1 MKVQAIQ
8 LVRRAPKDGVS
19 VLRIDNYYL
28 CEATGTVPSADDSR
42 WTLVNEG
49 GKIPVPTAAAPYLWH
64 KSITRMSD
72 GSTLAPVI
80 DFCGSLGKNGFDYDL
95 VPSASTIV
103 KKEDGTVTPSSV
115 SCTLIRR
122 EADGTATVLK
132 EMPDGYNIRVFQG
145 YVRNYT
151 LGELVEVG
159 NLSAIS
165 FLLMYGTV
173 VVERHDIRVIS
184 EGAQGVT
191 GRGIQSQDYRFRAMA
206 TNTAPATPTSD
217 TEWNLWYALANAG
230 YSEEKPYL
238 FRCVK
243 TVYVDGTG
251 VTTTEYT
258 VDGPTVWGSKGDDAV
273 TWEIQPD
280 SGSMIDGKAYNLL
293 FSIYKVVGSERT
305 ALTLTDIRSMGM
317 QCIETGGVMIYTP
330 ALKKFTFAITK
341 AVFGQE
347 YTFGLK
353 SSSGEMLCSYTWMVQ
368 KQGDKGD
375 KGDDGKSA
383 LYIDCVPDSFTYP
396 ADNNGICVQ
405 SVTNTVTIK
414 LMYGTTQVAN
424 YSVEVCST
432 DDSDWYTEDTFI
444 NAGGDVFVN
453 TIERSGNDT
462 VMSIWVGEA
471 GYADD
476 NAWVQVRMTTTIEGK
491 EVSVT
496 KQINCY
502 ANKEGAR
509 GYDGVI
515 IRRRE
520 WEAGKEYR
528 NDTEHKKAAADGNYY
543 LDEVCVSD
551 YNDGEGKSY
560 ICKQTHTSSS
570 SNKPPQNGTSTY
582 WTAMNSMSPIMT
594 PFADITRAVIDYL
607 QAKQI
612 TIEQN
617 GTAYGAF
624 GGGNY
629 PLWFGGKTPAESA
642 FKVNKKGVLTATGLI
657 ANEANISGAV
667 RANTIGYD
675 LAVPSPSTDYNCDGA
690 SNGVWKSGVL
700 GIGSGHAAAIQV
712 LSCNA
717 SVYILGQ
724 TIVREEYEDDW
735 IAATGG
741 TVAYILPEPS
751 KVGKMSVDLYFRNSI
766 TDWDGYEQY
775 IEHYLFVGSN
785 IDIQSNAEIE
795 NGAYTN
801 ESYSWS
807 GTPSYTLA
815 DLQSANTARITT
827 NYYVRLNYKLQNN
840 KETRCDL
847 PKHIKVMSDGETW
860 FLVQLE

>member
-1 MKVQAIQ
+1 MKTTATTTI
-8 LVRRAPKDGVS
+8 LRKPKDG
-19 VLRIDNYYL
+19 DN
-28 CEATGTVPSADDSR
+28 
-42 WTLVNEG
+42 
-49 GKIPVPTAAAPYLWH
+49 
-64 KSITRMSD
+64 
-72 GSTLAPVI
+72 
-80 DFCGSLGKNGFDYDL
+80 
-95 VPSASTIV
+95 
-103 KKEDGTVTPSSV
+103 
-115 SCTLIRR
+115 
-122 EADGTATVLK
+122 
-132 EMPDGYNIRVFQG
+132 
-145 YVRNYT
+145 
-151 LGELVEVG
+151 
-159 NLSAIS
+159 
-165 FLLMYGTV
+165 
-173 VVERHDIRVIS
+173 
-184 EGAQGVT
+184 
-191 GRGIQSQDYRFRAMA
+191 
-206 TNTAPATPTSD
+206 
-217 TEWNLWYALANAG
+217 
-230 YSEEKPYL
+230 
-238 FRCVK
+238 
-243 TVYVDGTG
+243 
-251 VTTTEYT
+251 
-258 VDGPTVWGSKGDDAV
+258 AV

-280 SGSMIDGKAYNLL
+280 SGSMVDGKAYSIPFDIYRIEGKTRTLVLNLNDYNIQL
-293 FSIYKVVGSERT
+293 SATNGSISLSTQLQRRFFNV
-305 ALTLTDIRSMGM
+305 
-317 QCIETGGVMIYTP
+317 
-330 ALKKFTFAITK
+330 KKA
-341 AVFGQE
+341 
-347 YTFGLK
+347 TFGTTYCLK
-353 SSSGEMLCSYTWMVQ
+353 ILSSSGEMLCSYTWTVQ

-432 DDSDWYTEDTFI
+432 DDSEWYTEDTFI

-453 TIERSGNDT
+453 TIERNGNDT

-471 GYADD
+471 SYADD

-528 NDTEHKKAAADGNYY
+528 NDTDHEKAAADGNYY

-560 ICKQTHTSSS
+560 ICKRTHTSSS

-642 FKVNKKGVLTATGLI
+642 FKVNKKGVLTTTGLI

-751 KVGKMSVDLYFRNSI
+751 KVGKMSVDLYFRNTI

-801 ESYSWS
+801 ESYSWG